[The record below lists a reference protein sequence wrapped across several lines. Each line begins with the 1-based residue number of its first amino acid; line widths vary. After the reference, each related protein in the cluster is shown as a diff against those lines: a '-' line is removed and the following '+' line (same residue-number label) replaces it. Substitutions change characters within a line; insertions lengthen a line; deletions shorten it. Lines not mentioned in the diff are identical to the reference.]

1 MVGSMVDD
9 PLDPGSLLAAPTTD
23 EALSLMDQLMR
34 WLATSGIKIVVILLA
49 AMLLSVLAGWFLRR
63 FFRTMVQSGSKI
75 STVTGTVIRRDP
87 RAQKAAQA
95 RREQRASTLSNV
107 ARNVAHVMIWAIATM
122 MILSEIGVN
131 IAPVIASLGVVGLAA
146 GIGAQTIIKDVVAG
160 VVMLFEDIVAVGD
173 WVDLEYAEGTV
184 ESINLRATQVRGID
198 GVLWTVRNGEIIRV
212 GNYARGYST
221 AVVVLDIDASA
232 DDDQV
237 TQVVQQVVAEIGADP
252 SWDDTILAPGDVT
265 GILTIDANRY
275 QRRVTIQT
283 APGQQWGVE
292 RELRARIRAGFAAAD
307 IAFAM
312 PRFVETVQK

>member
-1 MVGSMVDD
+1 MLDD
-9 PLDPGSLLAAPTTD
+9 PLDPGPLLAAPSAD
-23 EALSLMDQLMR
+23 EALSLMDQLIR
-34 WLATSGIKIVVILLA
+34 WLLSSGVKIVIIMLA
-49 AMLLSVLAGWFLRR
+49 ATLLSLLVGWFLRR
-63 FFRTMVQSGSKI
+63 FFRTMVQSGAKI

-87 RAQKAAQA
+87 KSQRAAQA
-95 RREQRASTLSNV
+95 RREQRATTLSNV
-107 ARNVAHVMIWAIATM
+107 ANNVARAMIWAVAGM

-160 VVMLFEDIVAVGD
+160 VVMLLEDIVAVGD
-173 WVDLEYAEGTV
+173 WVDLEFAEGTV

-212 GNYARGYST
+212 GNYARGFST
-221 AVVVLDIDASA
+221 AVVVLDIDAEA
-232 DDDQV
+232 DDEQV
-237 TQVVQQVVAEIGADP
+237 TQVVEKVSAELTDDP
-252 SWDDTILAPGDVT
+252 EWNDTVLAPAALT
-265 GILTIDANRY
+265 GILDVDGNRY

-292 RELRARIRAGFAAAD
+292 RELRARIRAGFAASD